1 MPSSSLLMQR
11 SCILKFLM
19 SVPRQAFFLPLLF
32 SLSLTFLSFQEQ
44 IKRSGITIP
53 SESRALAHF
62 SIEEFDHHHH
72 HHLEDDAIVNTR
84 NTDSKKFHVAQPFL
98 TKAEA
103 IISSG
108 TILNKNDTTPLTA
121 AAAAAAGAN
130 HPSMMMAQA
139 LECLRQTKPDLP
151 DLIYPDDAYEHYQ
164 EIHTKLDS
172 WTQKSNHKPHKGR
185 YVEYKKMTNACCILS
200 TFKRNL

>member
-121 AAAAAAGAN
+121 AAAAAGAN

>member
-185 YVEYKKMTNACCILS
+185 YAEYK
-200 TFKRNL
+200 

>member
-72 HHLEDDAIVNTR
+72 LEDHAIVNTS
-84 NTDSKKFHVAQPFL
+84 NKGSKKFRVAQPFL
-98 TKAEA
+98 TKSEK

-108 TILNKNDTTPLTA
+108 TILNKNDTTPLTAA

>member
-72 HHLEDDAIVNTR
+72 LEDHAIVNTS
-84 NTDSKKFHVAQPFL
+84 NKGSKKFRVAQPFL
-98 TKAEA
+98 TKSEK

-121 AAAAAAGAN
+121 TAAAAGAN
-130 HPSMMMAQA
+130 HQSMMMAQA

-185 YVEYKKMTNACCILS
+185 YAEYK
-200 TFKRNL
+200 